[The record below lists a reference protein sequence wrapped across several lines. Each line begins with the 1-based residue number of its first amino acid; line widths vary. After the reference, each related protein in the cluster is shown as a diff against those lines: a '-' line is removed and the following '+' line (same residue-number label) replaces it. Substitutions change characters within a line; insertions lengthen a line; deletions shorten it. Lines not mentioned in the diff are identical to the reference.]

1 MEYLTEED
9 YEIAKMNG
17 IPRERA
23 YHRFYHLYWDKERA
37 VTEPV
42 GLRVGARGNGRV
54 HGKWVSV
61 AQSNGIDRN
70 AFYHR
75 IRAGMGY
82 KMAATKPTIKRKKP
96 TRRTSHDNERTGT
109 KRVLDS

>member
-1 MEYLTEED
+1 MSEYLTEED

-42 GLRVGARGNGRV
+42 GLRVGTRGNGRV
-54 HGKWVSV
+54 YGKWVSV
-61 AQSNGIDRN
+61 AQSNGIHRN
-70 AFYHR
+70 TFYGR
-75 IRAGMGY
+75 VRAGMGY
-82 KMAATKPTIKRKKP
+82 KMAATKPPGMQNKRQI
-96 TRRTSHDNERTGT
+96 S
-109 KRVLDS
+109 